1 MRKNKKKRVLYMALM
16 ELKKKKY
23 CSHISVTLM
32 MNIKTL

>member
-1 MRKNKKKRVLYMALM
+1 MALM